1 MFRQQLS
8 RLISLLAACLLLGA
22 FASVA
27 RAAPADVDIV
37 DEEFGFCDGLVPERW
52 TPLRLSIAS
61 QKEPFSGRLTV
72 SYAQD
77 GTQGAQVELAVATTL
92 GQVTPIEVAVCVPE
106 SLSQI
111 TFTFEHAQTGQ
122 IRRIRY
128 ERWGSYREDPDVR
141 DLPPDDMVGRRV
153 VMFDGPR
160 GLDEALVQRSG
171 VVPAPSSPAMAGFPG
186 QAQVPAASKWLTT
199 WRANLSRE
207 RMPLSWV
214 AYDCADVVV
223 VRGDVGIGA
232 DVVDSR
238 ALEALMAWVKAGGK
252 LVVLVE
258 PAGDGWARFVGGV
271 GVVEVGEL
279 EARSIPSRA
288 RAVLLAPGDPEEGPD
303 AQAGFAAADQ
313 IASRWMGVTELGKAR
328 GWSVEYPIATP
339 PAIDPARNGQ
349 SVGVVAIGPV
359 GFGTVML
366 VSCDPVKM
374 PAVVGTSATSRVWR
388 DILSIILDRGAPRYV
403 PDQNSWA
410 WRFSGKSSGANE
422 TERAALESVFS
433 RITRVPSLG
442 HGTFIAIAV
451 VVLVLAL
458 LVGPVDAIVLRRK
471 GLRQHSWATAL
482 LWIAVAS
489 AASVAA
495 PMLIRSSEDRAFRL
509 ASYDAIMG
517 GNGGVEFACREG
529 ATTILPGKGGVVRL
543 KDSGDGVVYRGA
555 SPIERRPGQGFIGSV
570 LPMEQ
575 RVGERG
581 TLRGVMPG
589 VLALR
594 QWSTRT
600 MLDECPEATGTALSA
615 LRVNLDL
622 EKACVLHVNGLA
634 EKASLL
640 RASVQT
646 KEGWRVLASTDNAGE
661 WSAAGSAQKLPPADW
676 SAAPGSE
683 GSERYFQD
691 TDESSTAFV
700 GIGNPGVSKSLP
712 FSGTRTDTIDR
723 LVASGEWA
731 CVYLHVLDWP
741 LDVAIEPAVGWKTES
756 QAVLRVLVPLRKPG
770 DPVVPAA
777 STPPDETTP

>member
-1 MFRQQLS
+1 MLGLRLS
-8 RLISLLAACLLLGA
+8 RWVWLVTAWVLLGA
-22 FASVA
+22 CAPVA

-37 DEEFGFCDGLVPERW
+37 DEDFGFCDGLVPERW
-52 TPLRLSIAS
+52 TPLRLNIAS
-61 QKEPFSGRLTV
+61 RKEPFSGRLTV

-92 GQVTPIEVAVCVPE
+92 GQVTPIEVAVCAPE

-111 TFTFEHAQTGQ
+111 TFTFEHAQTGR

-128 ERWGSYREDPDVR
+128 ERWGSNREDPDVR
-141 DLPPDDMVGRRV
+141 DLPPDDMIGRRV

-160 GLDEALVQRSG
+160 GLDEALAQRSAALT
-171 VVPAPSSPAMAGFPG
+171 APSSPAEVYPG
-186 QAQVPAASKWLTT
+186 QAQVPAASPWLAT
-199 WRANLSRE
+199 WRANLPRE

-214 AYDCADVVV
+214 AYDCADAVV

-232 DVVDSR
+232 NVVDSR
-238 ALEALMAWVKAGGK
+238 AFEALMAWVKSGGK

-258 PAGDGWARFVGGV
+258 TAGDGWARFVGGA
-271 GVVEVGEL
+271 GMVEVGEL
-279 EARSIPSRA
+279 ETRAIPSRA
-288 RAVLLAPGDPEEGPD
+288 RGVLLAPGDPEEGPD
-303 AQAGFAAADQ
+303 AKAGFAAADQ
-313 IASRWMGVTELGKAR
+313 VAARWIGVTELGKAR
-328 GWSVEYPIATP
+328 GWSVEYPIAAL
-339 PAIDPARNGQ
+339 PATGPSKSGQ
-349 SVGVVAIGPV
+349 SLGVVAIGPV

-366 VSCDPVKM
+366 VSCDPGKM
-374 PAVVGTSATSRVWR
+374 PAVVGTSATTRLWR
-388 DILSIILDRGAPRYV
+388 DILSIILDRGSPRYV

-422 TERAALESVFS
+422 TERVALETVFS
-433 RITRVPSLG
+433 KITRVPSLG

-509 ASYDAIMG
+509 ASYDAILG

-529 ATTILPGKGGVVRL
+529 ATTILPGKGGAVRL
-543 KDSGDGVVYRGA
+543 KDSGNGVVYRGA
-555 SPIERRPGQGFIGSV
+555 SPIARRPGEGFTGSV
-570 LPMEQ
+570 LHLEQ
-575 RVGERG
+575 RLGERG

-600 MLDECPEATGTALSA
+600 MLDECPEETSPAISA
-615 LRVNLDL
+615 LRVELDL
-622 EKACVLHVNGLA
+622 DKTCVLHVKGLA

-646 KEGWRVLASTDNAGE
+646 KQGWWVLTSTNNTGE
-661 WSAAGSAQKLPPADW
+661 WSDAGPAQRLPSADW
-676 SAAPGSE
+676 SAAS
-683 GSERYFQD
+683 GSERYFHGA
-691 TDESSTAFV
+691 DESLSAFV
-700 GIGNPGVSKSLP
+700 GIGNPGASKSLP
-712 FSGTRTDTIDR
+712 LSGTRTDTIDR

-731 CVYLHVLDWP
+731 CVHLHVLDWP
-741 LDVAIEPAVGWKTES
+741 MDVAIEPAVGWKTES
-756 QAVLRVLVPLRKPG
+756 QAVLRVLVPLRKPSE
-770 DPVVPAA
+770 PAAPAA